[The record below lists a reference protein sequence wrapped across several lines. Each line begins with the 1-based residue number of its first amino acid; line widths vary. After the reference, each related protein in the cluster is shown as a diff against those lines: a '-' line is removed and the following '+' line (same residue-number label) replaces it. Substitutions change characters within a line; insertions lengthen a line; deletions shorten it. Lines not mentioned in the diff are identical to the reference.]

1 MQREKGPVYIEGILE
16 LVNPSWL
23 SSEGQVLLL
32 EAIGDRVERSSK
44 SVEHILQRPDFNIN
58 VKLVGIL
65 FGEPVGLDSMFSSMH
80 YNSFVLN
87 ISFQLDCCNL

>member
-1 MQREKGPVYIEGILE
+1 MQREKGPVYVEGILE
-16 LVNPSWL
+16 LVNPNWISL
-23 SSEGQVLLL
+23 EGQDLLL
-32 EAIGDRVERSSK
+32 KAIGDRVERSPK

-65 FGEPVGLDSMFSSMH
+65 FGEPVGLDSMFSLMH
-80 YNSFVLN
+80 YNSCALN